1 MYKMLNWIQKLL
13 YVVERNYRSKEEK
26 MSWLFSHTT

>member
-13 YVVERNYRSKEEK
+13 YVVEENYRSKEKK
-26 MSWLFSHTT
+26 MNWLYSHTT